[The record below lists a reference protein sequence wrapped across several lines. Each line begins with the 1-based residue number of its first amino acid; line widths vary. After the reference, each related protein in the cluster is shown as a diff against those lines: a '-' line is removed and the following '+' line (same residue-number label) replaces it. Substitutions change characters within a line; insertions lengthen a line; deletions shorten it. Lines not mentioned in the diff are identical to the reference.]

1 MLGIQ
6 LMAVNKKKGSIPD
19 QGHAYEHQITGSNN
33 LLQSVI
39 NASLTGIA
47 YLKPTRNGA
56 EQIIDFE
63 CVFANNKG
71 MLDAG
76 CNDMVGKKYSE
87 LFPGTTE
94 KEIFR
99 KYIKALEDNSVE
111 DFELHDKNGRS
122 DIWFRVTAVKL
133 GDGIVVSSEDI
144 TARKRAEKELVAQ
157 HNILKQAEE
166 LAEAGSWEYDINT
179 QQFLWSDGMYRL
191 FQMKKNTPVE
201 PSVYLKYSIQKD
213 LSIAQK
219 IVDYIEKNFQP
230 FEETLRINF
239 NGTIKTLKIKAATLK
254 NEDEQIEKVLGVD
267 VDITATK
274 QAEEKIMELNK
285 SLSVINNELRSLN
298 AELKSFN
305 SITANNYSEALRQV
319 YINLEAIVT
328 NDARTL
334 SDSSRANLRR
344 AQSAIQK
351 MKLLT
356 NDITNYLQ
364 LYDLGINKELINPKH
379 IIESVLS
386 SMNGKIEEA
395 NATINVS
402 ELPPLRADPLL
413 FSRLITNLVDN
424 AVKFRKPD
432 VDPIIKIHHSR
443 AEELNGMPKALN
455 NTAYS
460 IISISDNGIG
470 FQQEETDKMFE
481 LFYQLPDRGK
491 YKGTG
496 MGLAI
501 CKKIMEMH
509 GGFIEAE
516 GERARGASLHCYFP
530 A

>member
-1 MLGIQ
+1 
-6 LMAVNKKKGSIPD
+6 MAVKKKKGLTPD
-19 QGHAYEHQITGSNN
+19 PGHAHEHEITGGNN

-39 NASLTGIA
+39 DASLTGIA
-47 YLKPTRNGA
+47 YLKPTRNGD
-56 EQIIDFE
+56 EEIIDFE

-87 LFPGTTE
+87 LFRGSM
-94 KEIFR
+94 KEIFS
-99 KYIKALEDNSVE
+99 KYIMALEDNAVQ
-111 DFELHDKNGRS
+111 DFELHHRNEKS
-122 DIWFRVTAVKL
+122 DTWFRVTAVKL
-133 GDGIVVSSEDI
+133 GEGIVVSSEDI
-144 TARKRAEKELVAQ
+144 KARKRAERELAAQ

-166 LAEAGSWEYDINT
+166 LAEAGSWEYHINT
-179 QQFLWSDGMYRL
+179 KQFSWSDGMYRL
-191 FQMKKNTPVE
+191 FQMEKNTPVV
-201 PSVYLKYSIQKD
+201 PSVYLKYSTQKD
-213 LSIAQK
+213 RPIAQK
-219 IVDYIEKNFQP
+219 IVDDIEKNFQP

-239 NGTIKTLKIKAATLK
+239 NGTVKTLKIKAATLK
-254 NEDEQIEKVLGVD
+254 NEEEQIEKVLGVD
-267 VDITATK
+267 VDITAAR
-274 QAEEKIMELNK
+274 QSEERIMELNK

-319 YINLEAIVT
+319 YIHLEAIVT
-328 NDARTL
+328 TDARTL

-364 LYDLGINKELINPKH
+364 LYDIGVNKVLISPNH

-386 SMNGKIEEA
+386 ALNGKIQEA
-395 NATINVS
+395 KAIVNVTK
-402 ELPPLRADPLL
+402 LPPLAADPIL
-413 FSRLITNLVDN
+413 FSRLITNLIDN
-424 AVKFRKPD
+424 AIKFRKLNA
-432 VDPIIKIHHSR
+432 DPIIKIHHSR
-443 AEELNGMPKALN
+443 AEELNAMPKAIN
-455 NTAYS
+455 NTAYT
-460 IISISDNGIG
+460 IITVSDFGIG
-470 FQQEETDKMFE
+470 FQQEEMDKMFE
-481 LFYQLPDRGK
+481 LFYQLPDHGK
-491 YKGTG
+491 YKGSG

-509 GGFIEAE
+509 GGFIDAE